1 MIVDVHTHTP
11 THVDAV
17 AVDERR
23 SFDTWRND
31 RAVVTTTTWADHAR
45 TQAQAGVD
53 VSIVF
58 NIAVDE
64 PERMTG
70 LPYDPATLNDATA
83 AFVSDDPASRIGFMG
98 LDPTK
103 PGVLDEADRARE
115 LGLVGIKLGPNYSG
129 FDPLC
134 AEAHRVYDY
143 AERHA
148 LPILFHQGTS
158 PIRDAPI
165 RFAHP
170 LLMDEIAIAH
180 PQLRVVMAHM
190 GHPWPR
196 ETAVVVRKHPHVY
209 ADVSSLVLRPRL
221 CWEALIEAT
230 EWGAAHKL
238 LLGSDYP
245 VVFAGETI
253 AGLRR
258 VNDVVAGTGLPR
270 VSDEVV
276 ERIIH
281 ADALGA
287 LGLERP

>member
-1 MIVDVHTHTP
+1 VIVDVHTHTP
-11 THVDAV
+11 THVDAIPP
-17 AVDERR
+17 DERR

-31 RAVVTTTTWADHAR
+31 RPVVTTTTWADYAR

-83 AFVSDDPASRIGFMG
+83 AFVADDPRSRIGFMG

-103 PGVLDEADRARE
+103 PDVLDEAERARD

-129 FDPLC
+129 FDPLS

-143 AERHA
+143 AERHG

-165 RFAHP
+165 RYAHP

-180 PQLRVVMAHM
+180 PELRVVMAHM

-196 ETAVVVRKHPHVY
+196 ETSVVIRKHPHVY

-245 VVFAGETI
+245 VVFADETI

-270 VSDEVV
+270 VSDELV